1 MKICNI
7 LKTVATAML
16 LSATPLLAVGAD
28 GVAGTNE
35 LALPAVPDSLR
46 TPAERADYILLHFW
60 DAMDWSDTT
69 AVNDARW
76 MEQTFV
82 NFASLIPYASSPAA
96 LEEAFGRLFDAAKY
110 NTDAYK
116 LILNLADRYLYEPE
130 SPMFDE
136 EAYITVLD
144 AVLAD
149 NCIDETLLS
158 RYEYQLDEAK
168 KNRRG
173 TLAADFPLTMLSGG
187 SSTLRELISEADETL
202 VMFYDAECDH
212 CIEVIDMLGSSQALK
227 ARVESGE
234 LRVVAV
240 YFEGDE
246 SMLPEVRRLIPGW
259 WVSAYT
265 PGNPVEE
272 QELYSIRRLPT
283 LYLVGSDG
291 IVKAKD
297 VSPDRLLQ

>member
-7 LKTVATAML
+7 LKSVATAML
-16 LSATPLLAVGAD
+16 LSAPPLLAVGAD
-28 GVAGTNE
+28 GAAGTNE

-187 SSTLRELISEADETL
+187 SSTLRELISGADETL

-212 CIEVIDMLGSSQALK
+212 CIEVIYMLGSSQALK

>member
-116 LILNLADRYLYEPE
+116 LILNLADRYFYEPE

-187 SSTLRELISEADETL
+187 SSTLRELISGADETL

>member
-16 LSATPLLAVGAD
+16 LSVTPLLAVGAD
-28 GVAGTNE
+28 GAAGTNE

-110 NTDAYK
+110 NADAYK

-149 NCIDETLLS
+149 NCIDKTLLS

-168 KNRRG
+168 KNRHG
-173 TLAADFPLTMLSGG
+173 TLAADFPLTMLSGD
-187 SSTLRELISEADETL
+187 SSTLRELISGADETL

-227 ARVESGE
+227 TRVESGE

>member
-28 GVAGTNE
+28 GAAGTNE

-116 LILNLADRYLYEPE
+116 LILNLADRYFYEPE

-144 AVLAD
+144 VVLAY
-149 NCIDETLLS
+149 NCIDDTLLS
-158 RYEYQLDEAK
+158 
-168 KNRRG
+168 
-173 TLAADFPLTMLSGG
+173 LSI
-187 SSTLRELISEADETL
+187 LHI
-202 VMFYDAECDH
+202 
-212 CIEVIDMLGSSQALK
+212 
-227 ARVESGE
+227 
-234 LRVVAV
+234 
-240 YFEGDE
+240 
-246 SMLPEVRRLIPGW
+246 
-259 WVSAYT
+259 
-265 PGNPVEE
+265 
-272 QELYSIRRLPT
+272 
-283 LYLVGSDG
+283 
-291 IVKAKD
+291 
-297 VSPDRLLQ
+297 

>member
-28 GVAGTNE
+28 GAAGTNE

-173 TLAADFPLTMLSGG
+173 TLAADFPLTMLSGD
-187 SSTLRELISEADETL
+187 SSTLRELISGADETL

-227 ARVESGE
+227 ARVESGK